1 MQSDL
6 NSSKL
11 YWGYWQ
17 TDSKVYMSAKEPRIA
32 NSTLKRKNKIGGLTL
47 CNFDNYNKS
56 YNCQG
61 STVLI

>member
-17 TDSKVYMSAKEPRIA
+17 TDSKSLYMSAKTQ
-32 NSTLKRKNKIGGLTL
+32 NSQLNTEGKNKIGGLTL
-47 CNFDNYNKS
+47 CNL
-56 YNCQG
+56 Q
-61 STVLI
+61 LQ